1 MNILQKVKLLTLME
15 ILRGTIIM
23 NFESFLKK
31 AMIYLLI
38 IIIVIFAFKLF
49 LNMRKVNKM
58 EERLSSLNEELEAEL
73 EKNDQLEHEIKEVKD
88 LEYIEKIARDELGL
102 VKPGEILFIPVE
114 EEEKE

>member
-1 MNILQKVKLLTLME
+1 
-15 ILRGTIIM
+15 M

-38 IIIVIFAFKLF
+38 IVIIVFAFKLV

-58 EERLSSLNEELEAEL
+58 ESELNNLQQQVQEEVERNEELKE
-73 EKNDQLEHEIKEVKD
+73 EIERVKSRD
-88 LEYIEKIARDELGL
+88 YIEKIARDELGL

-114 EEEKE
+114 EENEEDEE